1 MNTSAEYCM
10 QPKQEVQTVLKSG
23 SITTSPSVKNFW
35 TFFGRI
41 SKSCFKNISSTKIFS
56 DCLPMEVTSMILTDI
71 CREWSFVKYR
81 YPKLKANNEDW
92 AAEPQNSNCIL
103 LFQNQ
108 NKRQPRK
115 GNQVIKKGSIGREY
129 PVDEFHSWRFD
140 SKPEK
145 VAPWYILATNLSL
158 SYHFQIRT
166 IESILKS
173 FTVSG

>member
-1 MNTSAEYCM
+1 MLQKYLKYKNLLWLSAY
-10 QPKQEVQTVLKSG
+10 G
-23 SITTSPSVKNFW
+23 SNLYDSYRLYV
-35 TFFGRI
+35 G
-41 SKSCFKNISSTKIFS
+41 
-56 DCLPMEVTSMILTDI
+56 
-71 CREWSFVKYR
+71 WSFVKYR

-129 PVDEFHSWRFD
+129 PIVEFHSCRFD